1 METKDLIMYGAIIY
15 LFFMLKKKQNCKC
28 NVLDIAKYPVA
39 PGGASIVPILP
50 LIPVKDCVNCD
61 LTMGIN
67 NIMNLPIF
75 TTVNKQVEP
84 TPASILS
91 PEQLAVYNSA
101 SIKGIKNKYIC

>member
-1 METKDLIMYGAIIY
+1 
-15 LFFMLKKKQNCKC
+15 
-28 NVLDIAKYPVA
+28 
-39 PGGASIVPILP
+39 
-50 LIPVKDCVNCD
+50 
-61 LTMGIN
+61 MGIN

-91 PEQLAVYNSA
+91 PEQLAVYNTA